1 VQSVDDLT
9 VRALWG
15 VLQAVAPALLMNLC
29 IVGYN
34 QLCDVDIDKARAA
47 VAAACMH
54 GAETEPAQVNKPQL
68 PLASGDFTMR
78 QGWTIVVGSGAL
90 SLLLGACLAC
100 MSSVRALTRA
110 HQERSRARSPSSSR
124 CLSGALALRAES
136 PDFAHCSPPA

>member
-1 VQSVDDLT
+1 MDDLT

-34 QLCDVDIDKARAA
+34 QLCDVDIDKAR
-47 VAAACMH
+47 VALATLCMH
-54 GAETEPAQVNKPQL
+54 GAETAPAQVNKPQL

-90 SLLLGACLAC
+90 SLLLGAFRAC
-100 MSSVRALTRA
+100 TFSVRALTSA
-110 HQERSRARSPSSSR
+110 HQERSRARCHSSSR
-124 CLSGALALRAES
+124 CL
-136 PDFAHCSPPA
+136 